1 MKLQHATAFA
11 VLLAGCAS
19 QPSDPA
25 AIADWK
31 TCADGHIVAG
41 YTLNAAGL
49 DAEFA
54 AKALTD
60 AIREECGT
68 DGIDVETRAAHIY
81 ESMLA
86 IADDFGSFVR
96 DYEARKAK
104 TDP

>member
-25 AIADWK
+25 AIDEWK
-31 TCADGHIVAG
+31 TCADGFVVAG
-41 YTLNAAGL
+41 YAANAAGL
-49 DAEFA
+49 DAEIA
-54 AKALTD
+54 VKALAG

-68 DGIDVETRAAHIY
+68 GGMDVETRAAHIY
-81 ESMLA
+81 ESLSA

-96 DYEARKAK
+96 DYEARSAK
-104 TDP
+104 TDS

>member
-1 MKLQHATAFA
+1 MKLQHAAAFA

-25 AIADWK
+25 AIAEWK
-31 TCADGHIVAG
+31 TCADGYLVLG
-41 YTLNAAGL
+41 YTLSAAGP
-49 DAEFA
+49 DAEI
-54 AKALTD
+54 AKALGG

-68 DGIDVETRAAHIY
+68 GGIDVETRAAHIY
-81 ESMLA
+81 KSMLA

-96 DYEARKAK
+96 DYEARTAK